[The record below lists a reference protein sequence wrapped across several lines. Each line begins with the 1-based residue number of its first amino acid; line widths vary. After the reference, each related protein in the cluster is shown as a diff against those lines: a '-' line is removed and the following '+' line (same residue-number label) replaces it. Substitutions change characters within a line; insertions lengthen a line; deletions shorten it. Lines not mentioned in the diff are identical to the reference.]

1 MGDINMN
8 INKKR
13 VLTILFAIVAI
24 VATVA
29 LTTNIF
35 HKAAYATVS
44 SYTIS
49 KPDKPNS
56 SLKNVVVIATGGT
69 IAGSGAKG
77 KTTNYKAGIYD
88 VKALTHS
95 VEGLDKLANITGV
108 QVCNVNS
115 DDIKYDKWISIA
127 NMINKLAKDDSIA
140 GFVITHGTDTLDETA
155 YFLNM
160 VVKTDK
166 PVVITGAMRP
176 ATAISAD
183 GPMNIYQSVALAVS
197 PNAVGKGVMVDF
209 SDGIYGGRDVQKVN
223 TSKTNAFGEND
234 LGSLGFM
241 RDDTPYFYNQST
253 KPHTTNTEFSVDGLT
268 TLPKVGIAYF
278 SVEADPGVL
287 DYMAEHYD
295 GIVVAG
301 AGSGCMSESW
311 TKKLGGLESKNFPI
325 VRTSRIADGE
335 IAGDDQYDHYKNMIV
350 GSNLAPQ
357 KARIL
362 LQLALTKTKN
372 IDDIKTIF
380 KKY

>member
-1 MGDINMN
+1 M
-8 INKKR
+8 KKSMKKI
-13 VLTILFAIVAI
+13 LTFLF
-24 VATVA
+24 ATVA
-29 LTTNIF
+29 SMAVVTTTLSV
-35 HKAAYATVS
+35 HSYAADVSDYTVS
-44 SYTIS
+44 Q
-49 KPDKPNS
+49 PDNPNS

-69 IAGSGAKG
+69 IAGSGDKG
-77 KTTNYKAGIYD
+77 KTTNYKAGVYD
-88 VKALTHS
+88 VKALTDS
-95 VEGLDKLANITGV
+95 VEGLEKVANIMGV
-108 QVCNVNS
+108 QVCNVGS
-115 DDIKYDKWISIA
+115 DDLKYDNWISIA
-127 NMINKLAKDDSIA
+127 NMINKLAKDESIS

-183 GPMNIYQSVALAVS
+183 GPMNIYQSVALAASEEAVS
-197 PNAVGKGVMVDF
+197 KGVMVVF

-223 TSKTNAFGEND
+223 TSKTGAFGQND

-241 RDDTPYFYNQST
+241 RDEVPYFYNQST
-253 KPHTTNTEFSVDGLT
+253 KPHTSNTEFSVDGLT

-287 DYMAEHYD
+287 DYMAENFD

-301 AGSGCMSESW
+301 AGSGCMSEAW
-311 TKKLGGLESKNFPI
+311 TKKLGELESKNIPV
-325 VRTSRIADGE
+325 VRTSRIANGN
-335 IAGDDQYDHYKNMIV
+335 IAGDDYFDHYKNMIV
-350 GSNLAPQ
+350 GSNLAPY

-372 IDDIKTIF
+372 IDEIKEMF

>member
-1 MGDINMN
+1 MN
-8 INKKR
+8 INKKG
-13 VLTILFAIVAI
+13 VLTILFAIVSI
-24 VATVA
+24 VAIVA
-29 LTTNIF
+29 LTTKVL
-35 HKAAYATVS
+35 HKPAYAIAP

-49 KPDKPNS
+49 KPDKPNA
-56 SLKNVVVIATGGT
+56 SLKNVVIIATGGT

-77 KTTNYKAGIYD
+77 KSTNYKAGVYD
-88 VKALTHS
+88 VKTLAKS
-95 VEGLDKLANITGV
+95 IDGLDKLANITGV
-108 QVCNVNS
+108 QVCNLNS

-127 NMINKLAKDDSIA
+127 NTINKLAKDDSIT

-183 GPMNIYQSVALAVS
+183 GPMNIYESVALAIS
-197 PNAVGKGVMVDF
+197 PNAVGKGVMVAF
-209 SDGIYGGRDVQKVN
+209 SDGIYGARDVQKVS

-241 RDDTPYFYNQST
+241 RDGTPYFYNQST
-253 KPHTTNTEFSVDGLT
+253 KLNTTKTEFSVDSLT

-278 SVEADPGVL
+278 SVEADTGVL

-301 AGSGCMSESW
+301 AGSGCMSEEW
-311 TKKLGGLESKNFPI
+311 NKKLGALESKNFPI
-325 VRTSRIADGE
+325 IRTSRIADGG
-335 IAGDDQYDHYKNMIV
+335 IARDDEYDHYKNMIL
-350 GSNLAPQ
+350 GGNLAPQ
-357 KARIL
+357 KAKIL

-372 IDDIKTIF
+372 IDAIKTIF
-380 KKY
+380 AKY

>member
-1 MGDINMN
+1 M
-8 INKKR
+8 KKSMKKI
-13 VLTILFAIVAI
+13 LTFLF
-24 VATVA
+24 ATVA
-29 LTTNIF
+29 SIAVVTTTLSV
-35 HKAAYATVS
+35 HSYAADVSDYTVS
-44 SYTIS
+44 Q
-49 KPDKPNS
+49 PDNPNS

-69 IAGSGAKG
+69 IAGSGDKG
-77 KTTNYKAGIYD
+77 KTTNYKAGVYD
-88 VKALTHS
+88 VKALTDS
-95 VEGLDKLANITGV
+95 VEGLDKVANIMGV
-108 QVCNVNS
+108 QVCNVGS
-115 DDIKYDKWISIA
+115 DDLKYDNWISIA
-127 NMINKLAKDDSIA
+127 NMINKLAKDESIS

-183 GPMNIYQSVALAVS
+183 GPMNIYQSVALAAS
-197 PNAVGKGVMVDF
+197 EEAVGKGVMVLF

-223 TSKTNAFGEND
+223 TSKTGAFGQND

-241 RDDTPYFYNQST
+241 RDEVPYFYNQST
-253 KPHTTNTEFSVDGLT
+253 KPHTSNTEFSVDGLT

-287 DYMAEHYD
+287 DYMAENFD

-301 AGSGCMSESW
+301 AGSGCMSEAW
-311 TKKLGGLESKNFPI
+311 TKKLGELESKNIPV
-325 VRTSRIADGE
+325 VRTSRIANGN
-335 IAGDDQYDHYKNMIV
+335 IAGDDYFDHYKNMIV
-350 GSNLAPQ
+350 GSNLAPY

-362 LQLALTKTKN
+362 LQLVLTKTKN
-372 IDDIKTIF
+372 IDEIKVMF